1 MAGVVLF
8 RKDCPTKLT
17 MNISIFKIYQ
27 LSNICVFAYLDLDKA
42 ETNEQTALRV
52 MCVLAVVRVLTVLTR

>member
-17 MNISIFKIYQ
+17 MNISILKIYQ